1 MTDKVGGDPVR
12 AVEILLKG
20 ENHQHA
26 GDITLDS
33 SYPPLFPG
41 PQLRTYEVDHRYVQ
55 TAQLGSQTQVYVRE
69 VNQDGKVGTFH
80 AQAGFQPSVLAVNMG
95 HVQDHFRYAH
105 DGDIFSAD
113 HAAQSGGRHAGAAEA
128 KEISLRGQARNL

>member
-1 MTDKVGGDPVR
+1 MTDKVGGDPVG

-26 GDITLDS
+26 SDIAFHS
-33 SYPPLFPG
+33 AYPPLFPG

-55 TAQLGSQTQVYVRE
+55 TAQLGSQTQVYVGE
-69 VNQDGKVGTFH
+69 VDQDCQVGTFR
-80 AQAGFQPSVLAVNMG
+80 AQAGFQPSVLAVDMG

-105 DGDIFSAD
+105 DGNILGANY
-113 HAAQSGGRHAGAAEA
+113 APQSGG
-128 KEISLRGQARNL
+128 